1 VKVSPPPLATHN
13 IVREEEEQLTGTQ
26 ANINI
31 IQKILIGFDDAWVLV
46 TKNAHAQA

>member
-1 VKVSPPPLATHN
+1 VKVSPPPLAAHS
-13 IVREEEEQLTGTQ
+13 VGRGEEGQLTGTQ